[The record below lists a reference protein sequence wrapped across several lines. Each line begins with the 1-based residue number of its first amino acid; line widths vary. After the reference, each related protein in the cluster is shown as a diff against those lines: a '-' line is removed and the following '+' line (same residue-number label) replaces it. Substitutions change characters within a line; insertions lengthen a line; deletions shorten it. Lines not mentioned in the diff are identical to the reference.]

1 LADEGPKGVPRNL
14 LRVNVGA
21 ILSDGVYPFI
31 NTVDGAALITFVEF
45 VNLRPANR
53 GVAEAFLN
61 DSVEP
66 RYYEM
71 QACSF
76 NRHPI

>member
-1 LADEGPKGVPRNL
+1 MADEGSKGIPRNF

-21 ILSDGVYPFI
+21 ILSDSVDPFI
-31 NTVDGAALITFVEF
+31 NTVDGAALITFIEF
-45 VNLRPANR
+45 VNLRPANG

-66 RYYEM
+66 RYYKM
-71 QACSF
+71 QACSL
-76 NRHPI
+76 NRNPI